1 MTSLPPGVLPE
12 TKIGQVLGGS
22 YKILR
27 ALDQGAMGS
36 VFVAEHLRLKK
47 QVAIKILAT
56 HLRENENAHAR
67 FVREAEIVSQ
77 LHHPHIVQIYDFDAT
92 EDGCPYLVMELI
104 DGTPLDTYLQ
114 AHGPLAIS
122 TTVSIALQCA
132 SALHLAHKLSVVHR
146 DLKPAN
152 VLVQSVNGSEFIKI
166 LDFGIGKML
175 GSPFRTRLTGEFD
188 ILGTPQYMAPEQ
200 ALGKTAQTDARG
212 DQYSLAILL
221 YECLTGRV
229 PYEGD
234 RVSEILYRVIHE
246 QAPPPSRFR
255 SQIPPALDKAVLL
268 ALQKNPEDRYPTIGA
283 FANALEKAVKGLD
296 ATPLA
301 QPSITPS
308 SRVRSRGPALDGRGT
323 VQRLSTPSY
332 RLDITPRQAF
342 ILSRIGREAKIAL
355 VVDLCPFPAEQTLEE
370 LRELVFLGYLSP
382 QVSDS
387 VKRVEGN

>member
-1 MTSLPPGVLPE
+1 MTSLPPGASSE
-12 TKIGQVLGGS
+12 AAIGQVLGGS

-27 ALDQGAMGS
+27 ALGQGAMGS
-36 VFVAEHLRLKK
+36 VYVAEHLRLKR

-56 HLRENENAHAR
+56 HLRENEKAHAR

-77 LHHPHIVQIYDFDAT
+77 LHHPHIVQIFDFDMT
-92 EDGCPYLVMELI
+92 EDGCPYLVMELV
-104 DGTPLDTYLQ
+104 DGIPLDAYLEAQ
-114 AHGPLAIS
+114 APVEIA
-122 TTVSIALQCA
+122 TAVSIALQCA
-132 SALHLAHKLSVVHR
+132 SALNVAHMRSVVHR

-152 VLVQSVNGSEFIKI
+152 VIVRVVDGCEFIKL
-166 LDFGIGKML
+166 LDFGIGKMA
-175 GSPFRTRLTGEFD
+175 GTPSGTRLTGEFD

-221 YECLTGRV
+221 YEVLTGRV

-246 QAPPPSRFR
+246 EAPPPSRFR
-255 SQIPPALDKAVLL
+255 AKIPPDLDKALL
-268 ALQKNPEDRYPTIGA
+268 RALQKNPEDRFPTVSA
-283 FANALEKAVKGLD
+283 FAEALEAVIEHSDLSSSPH
-296 ATPLA
+296 A
-301 QPSITPS
+301 SVTPS
-308 SRVRSRGPALDGRGT
+308 SSVRSREPTLHNEGT

-342 ILSRIGREAKIAL
+342 ILSRIGREAKVAL
-355 VVDLCPFPAEQTLEE
+355 VVDLCPFPPEQTLEE
-370 LRELVFLGYLSP
+370 LRELVLLGYLSP

-387 VKRVEGN
+387 VKTVERA